1 MMRHHPAA
9 FWRESGIDDEEAET
23 SRARDERRGR
33 GLSPLEPRTPDMV
46 RLIRAARRS
55 LRRMA
60 VTAAVRHSRPA
71 ETTDRIDL
79 ELACREDRRA
89 GGGNRTA
96 LGGAYRW

>member
-1 MMRHHPAA
+1 
-9 FWRESGIDDEEAET
+9 
-23 SRARDERRGR
+23 
-33 GLSPLEPRTPDMV
+33 MV

-60 VTAAVRHSRPA
+60 VTVAARRIRPV

-79 ELACREDRRA
+79 ELACREDRRSRSS
-89 GGGNRTA
+89 NRTA